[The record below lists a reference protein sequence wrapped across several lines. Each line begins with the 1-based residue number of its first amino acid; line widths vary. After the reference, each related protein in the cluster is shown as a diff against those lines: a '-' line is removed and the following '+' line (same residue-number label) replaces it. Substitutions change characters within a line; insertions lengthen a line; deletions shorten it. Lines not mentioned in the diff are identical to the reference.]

1 MCGGGGVASKVR
13 GHGESNPAAVER
25 KWLGRGPVS
34 WPEPLVSTPEAA
46 AAVWEY
52 IFSCLFCKA
61 GGGEGHS
68 CK

>member
-1 MCGGGGVASKVR
+1 MCGGGGVASEVR

-34 WPEPLVSTPEAA
+34 WPKSLVSTPEAA
-46 AAVWEY
+46 VAWEY
-52 IFSCLFCKA
+52 IFCCLFCEA